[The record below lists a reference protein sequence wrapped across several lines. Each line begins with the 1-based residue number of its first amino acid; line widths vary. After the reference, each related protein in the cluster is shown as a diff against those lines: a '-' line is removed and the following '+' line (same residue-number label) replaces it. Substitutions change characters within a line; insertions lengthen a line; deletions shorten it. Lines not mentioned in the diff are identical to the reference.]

1 MKKLLIILIIGF
13 VFLTT
18 VQAQTDN
25 SLKQGMPN
33 TVTLSNGEVIY
44 DLNGEWDAD
53 DHQGTGTDIIRITQ
67 EGNNFE
73 GILLIGKGV
82 ICMRGE
88 LERDRFKLLYRKT
101 GEGWSAATGKI
112 YEKCNKIVIKTPIK
126 MMGSTQILT
135 LTRK

>member
-1 MKKLLIILIIGF
+1 MKRILMALIVGLVI
-13 VFLTT
+13 TSA
-18 VQAQTDN
+18 QAQTDN
-25 SLKQGMPN
+25 PLKQGMPN
-33 TVTLSNGEVIY
+33 TVMSNGEVIY

-53 DHQGTGTDIIRITQ
+53 DHQGTGTNIIRITQ

-88 LERDRFKLLYRKT
+88 LERDGFKLLNRKT
-101 GEGWSAATGKI
+101 GEGWSASTGKI

-126 MMGSTQILT
+126 IMGHTQILT